1 MQCKASSKEKDG
13 GNRFYVFM
21 TLLVLIG
28 LGLSVGIISY
38 KGRDAAVGTGFEE
51 DYELN
56 AMVGFEYT
64 NWNTPGVGNLYIKN
78 IGEEKQLIAKQIGS
92 EQYVYSAISGTLAYV
107 DHTNNLYI
115 AKQGVAAIQIS
126 KNVSGDGLSFS
137 KSGKYLFFNSSLDSS
152 QWYFYD
158 IRNNSKGIYTDAEQN
173 NVYIDEDSEDIYYL
187 DASNHLYKKSKSGD
201 KKQIAVN
208 VEEYSVIGK
217 NEVLC
222 RLNSGNPTYVI
233 YHARGQKIQEE
244 RIENIDD
251 IDLTRLEGSNKQKLL
266 CFIGH
271 SSSEPNVSHLYVKL
285 KGQEAIKV
293 AENVTSYS
301 YCEEDNSLYYL
312 NSEQILYQL
321 AVPKVNKK
329 YLGNRTYFI
338 RALEECKVAAI
349 LENCSYF
356 KSSPNHGNI
365 MARTQDGTL
374 YLCRN
379 NMKFKLASGSLQEDL
394 FNDYVVYRTAKNE
407 IFVQQDINNKEL
419 EALEQPILLTD
430 QAQGDYTTSLYGKY
444 LTYACLEGEGNE
456 QKVAI
461 KAYHKATGIV
471 DILGDANTYDK
482 VLVNQLT
489 YIRKLKYDEV
499 VGAYACA
506 DYNCLVKMESD
517 GTFRLYRDG
526 IEQVSCMQTYEGYSR
541 ASLMVE
547 EGGIIAHLNPYDS
560 YEITTVMTIGT
571 RITLSMNGSC
581 EVNVDGS
588 TTYTLTPITEEV
600 FNQRLEQQKEV
611 EEER

>member
-1 MQCKASSKEKDG
+1 M
-13 GNRFYVFM
+13 
-21 TLLVLIG
+21 
-28 LGLSVGIISY
+28 
-38 KGRDAAVGTGFEE
+38 
-51 DYELN
+51 
-56 AMVGFEYT
+56 
-64 NWNTPGVGNLYIKN
+64 
-78 IGEEKQLIAKQIGS
+78 
-92 EQYVYSAISGTLAYV
+92 
-107 DHTNNLYI
+107 
-115 AKQGVAAIQIS
+115 AAIQIS

-158 IRNNSKGIYTDAEQN
+158 IRNNFKGIYTDAEQN

-187 DASNHLYKKSKSGD
+187 DASNHLYKKSKGGD
-201 KKQIAVN
+201 KKQIAAN

-222 RLNSGNPTYVI
+222 RLNSGNPAYVI
-233 YHARGQKIQEE
+233 YHARGRKIQGE

-251 IDLTRLEGSNKQKLL
+251 IDLTQLEGSNKQKLL

-444 LTYACLEGEGNE
+444 LTYASLEGEGNE

-461 KAYHKATGIV
+461 KSYNKATGIV
-471 DILGDANTYDK
+471 DILDDANTYDK
-482 VLVNQLT
+482 VLVNRLT

-526 IEQVSCMQTYEGYSR
+526 VEQVSCMQTYEGYSR

>member
-1 MQCKASSKEKDG
+1 MQCRTGSKEKDG

-21 TLLVLIG
+21 SLLVLIG
-28 LGLSVGIISY
+28 LGLGVGIIFY
-38 KGRDAAVGTGFEE
+38 KGMDATVGTAFEE
-51 DYELN
+51 NYELN
-56 AMVGFEYT
+56 AMVEFEYT
-64 NWNTPGVGNLYIKN
+64 NWNTPGIGNLYIKN
-78 IGEEKQLIAKQIGS
+78 IGEDKQLIAKQIGS

-173 NVYIDEDSEDIYYL
+173 NVYIDEEREDIYYL
-187 DASNHLYKKSKSGD
+187 DASSNLHKKSKGGD
-201 KKQIAVN
+201 KKQIAAN

-222 RLNSGNPTYVI
+222 KLNSGNPTYVI

-251 IDLTRLEGSNKQKLL
+251 IDLMQLEGSNKQKLL

-271 SSSEPNVSHLYVKL
+271 SPSEPNVRHLYVKL

-293 AENVTSYS
+293 AGNVTSYS

-312 NSEQILYQL
+312 TSEQILYQL
-321 AVPKVNKK
+321 AVPKINKK
-329 YLGNRTYFI
+329 YLGDRTYFI
-338 RALEECKVAAI
+338 KALEDSKEIMI
-349 LENCSYF
+349 LEKCSYF
-356 KSSPNHGNI
+356 KSSPNHANI

-407 IFVQQDINNKEL
+407 IFVQQGINNKEL
-419 EALEQPILLTD
+419 EALEQPILLTN

-444 LTYACLEGEGNE
+444 LTYASLEGEGNE
-456 QKVAI
+456 QKVII
-461 KAYHKATGIV
+461 KAYNKATGIV
-471 DILGDANTYDK
+471 DVLDDANTYDK

-541 ASLMVE
+541 NSLMVE
-547 EGGIIAHLNPYDS
+547 EGGIIAQLNPYDS

>member
-28 LGLSVGIISY
+28 LGLGIGIIFY
-38 KGRDAAVGTGFEE
+38 KGRDATVSTAFEE
-51 DYELN
+51 NYELN

-78 IGEEKQLIAKQIGS
+78 IGEEKQLIAKQIGN

-222 RLNSGNPTYVI
+222 RLNGGNPAYVI

-244 RIENIDD
+244 LIENIDY
-251 IDLTRLEGSNKQKLL
+251 IDLTRLESSNKQKLL

-338 RALEECKVAAI
+338 KALEECKVAAI

-374 YLCRN
+374 YLCRKS
-379 NMKFKLASGSLQEDL
+379 MKFKLASGSLQEDL

-461 KAYHKATGIV
+461 KAYNKATGIV
-471 DILGDANTYDK
+471 DVLDDANTYDK
-482 VLVNQLT
+482 VLLNQLT

-560 YEITTVMTIGT
+560 YEITTVMTVGT
-571 RITLSMNGSC
+571 KITLSMNGSC

>member
-1 MQCKASSKEKDG
+1 MQCRASSQEKDG

-28 LGLSVGIISY
+28 LGLGVGIIFY
-38 KGRDAAVGTGFEE
+38 KGMDAAVGAAFEE
-51 DYELN
+51 NYELN

-92 EQYVYSAISGTLAYV
+92 EQYAYSAISGTLAYV

-126 KNVSGDGLSFS
+126 ENVSGDGLNFS

-187 DASNHLYKKSKSGD
+187 DASNHLYKKSKGGD
-201 KKQIAVN
+201 KKQIAAN

-222 RLNSGNPTYVI
+222 RLNGGNPTYVI

-244 RIENIDD
+244 RIENIDY
-251 IDLTRLEGSNKQKLL
+251 IDLMQLESSNKQKLL

-271 SSSEPNVSHLYVKL
+271 NSSEPNVSHLYVKL

-312 NSEQILYQL
+312 TSEQILYQL

-338 RALEECKVAAI
+338 KALEECKVTAI
-349 LENCSYF
+349 LKNCSYF
-356 KSSPNHGNI
+356 KSSPSHGNI

-379 NMKFKLASGSLQEDL
+379 NMKFKLASGSLQEEL

-461 KAYHKATGIV
+461 KAYNKATGIV
-471 DILGDANTYDK
+471 DILDDANTYDK
-482 VLVNQLT
+482 VLVNRLT

-526 IEQVSCMQTYEGYSR
+526 VEQVSCMQTYEGYSR

-600 FNQRLEQQKEV
+600 FNQRLEQQKKV